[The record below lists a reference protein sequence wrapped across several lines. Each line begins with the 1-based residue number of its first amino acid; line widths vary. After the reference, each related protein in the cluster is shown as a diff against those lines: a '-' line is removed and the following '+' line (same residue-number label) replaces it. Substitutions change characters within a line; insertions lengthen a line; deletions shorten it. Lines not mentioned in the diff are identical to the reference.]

1 MRTGNQISIKIR
13 CKEDLVSPSH
23 PHLKSADHWLPLSSS
38 LCLQSYCERISQS
51 QSSRAP
57 DILLWSHYRD
67 RAVIISL
74 PMHVCGSYLFAV
86 SSCFCLREFQITHD
100 NWCHLLI
107 ADLYT
112 LLAKKESSH
121 LQCSPPSSNV
131 LHDTTSGCTHR
142 QDTEGCYDGLEPCP
156 CLGLRSPSPGPI
168 VSSPCCQYCGK
179 KEILEPCLLI
189 YLFTIYLFYQDA
201 QRTPHTIICVCV
213 SCSVV
218 SDSSQ
223 SCGL

>member
-1 MRTGNQISIKIR
+1 M
-13 CKEDLVSPSH
+13 SP
-23 PHLKSADHWLPLSSS
+23 
-38 LCLQSYCERISQS
+38 E
-51 QSSRAP
+51 
-57 DILLWSHYRD
+57 LLWKNLLSISELQGSRHPVVVSHYRD

-74 PMHVCGSYLFAV
+74 PMHVCGSCCCCFFL
-86 SSCFCLREFQITHD
+86 FCLREFQITHD

-121 LQCSPPSSNV
+121 LQCSPS
-131 LHDTTSGCTHR
+131 TQMCCTAQPVGVHTQTR
-142 QDTEGCYDGLEPCP
+142 RRGCYDGLEPCP
-156 CLGLRSPSPGPI
+156 CLGLPFSSQVPI
-168 VSSPCCQYCGK
+168 VSSPCCPVLWEERNSRTMFFNLSFYY
-179 KEILEPCLLI
+179 I
-189 YLFTIYLFYQDA
+189 LFYQDA
-201 QRTPHTIICVCV
+201 QELLIPSYVCV